1 LVLQAI
7 AGNTAR
13 HDPAPLGEKIP
24 QQADILEIN
33 RGFID
38 AKPARLPALKKSTA
52 APSAVSTISSFHDRL
67 RLLQLFVFV

>member
-1 LVLQAI
+1 MLQAI

-13 HDPAPLGEKIP
+13 DDSSPFRQKIP
-24 QQADILEIN
+24 QQANILEIN

-38 AKPARLPALKKSTA
+38 TKPARFTALKKPTA
-52 APSAVSTISSFHDRL
+52 APSAVPTISSFHDRL